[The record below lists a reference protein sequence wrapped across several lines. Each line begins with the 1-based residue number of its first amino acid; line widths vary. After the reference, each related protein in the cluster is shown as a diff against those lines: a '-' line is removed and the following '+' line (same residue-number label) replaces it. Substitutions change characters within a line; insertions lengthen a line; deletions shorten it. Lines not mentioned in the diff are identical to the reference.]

1 MNSKRMVQPK
11 YVPKV
16 LFEVLAVVGN
26 KLDKTDDEEVPYND
40 AK

>member
-1 MNSKRMVQPK
+1 MVPPK
-11 YVPKV
+11 YVLINAIK
-16 LFEVLAVVGN
+16 VLAVVGN